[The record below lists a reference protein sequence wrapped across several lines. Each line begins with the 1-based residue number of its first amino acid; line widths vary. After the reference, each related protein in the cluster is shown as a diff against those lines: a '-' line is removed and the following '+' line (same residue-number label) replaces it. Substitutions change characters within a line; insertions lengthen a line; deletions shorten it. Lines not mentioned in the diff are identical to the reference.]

1 MCPTLWTVS
10 PPGSSVH
17 GTIQAR
23 VLEWVA
29 EPSSRGSS
37 WSREGTY
44 FSCVPCMA
52 GDSFPK
58 GHQGSPMH
66 NYKSASGTNFCI
78 SVTLIILKSL
88 IPCVIIGQAYAIF
101 LARVKALFGPG
112 SCPSNS
118 FIPPKGLQSA
128 CLLCQGRANVP
139 LVVNGLHHLCMWKP
153 RHYSPLHMLIEEQ
166 WCGESK

>member
-1 MCPTLWTVS
+1 ML
-10 PPGSSVH
+10 H
-17 GTIQAR
+17 F
-23 VLEWVA
+23 
-29 EPSSRGSS
+29 
-37 WSREGTY
+37 
-44 FSCVPCMA
+44 FSCVFAHNLPSVWIIS
-52 GDSFPK
+52 SFAAFQGQILLPPW
-58 GHQGSPMH
+58 HQSLWSTQH
-66 NYKSASGTNFCI
+66 QISFCTNFCI

-128 CLLCQGRANVP
+128 CLLCQGSSNVP